1 VWLHFGV
8 LLAMNLGADV
18 GLRANDW
25 VVVNDTVMGGVS
37 SAVVLDGEGE
47 GLLFEGDLSL
57 ERNGGFTSIRRPLG
71 AVDWSDS
78 DGLYL
83 KVAGDGREYLVT
95 VRLRSPAMRR
105 LYYRA
110 RLPTERGRVVE
121 KVIPFDEFEA
131 YSFGTRVGGAPPLSA
146 QLRRLGSVGFM
157 LADKNPGPFA
167 MTIQQIA
174 THQSENFE
182 PAPKM
187 GESESSVG
195 QVFAMAIE
203 EGVPLFN
210 AGEPDRCADIYR
222 TAIASVLLLKG
233 ETMDDS
239 LRSLLVDALREGRR
253 VSDPSEE
260 AWVYRRAMDRL
271 LSLQP

>member
-1 VWLHFGV
+1 MWLQLGVW
-8 LLAMNLGADV
+8 LAMNVGAEV
-18 GLRANDW
+18 GLEASDW

-37 SAVVLDGEGE
+37 SAVVVDSEE
-47 GLLFEGDLSL
+47 DRLLFKGDLSL

-71 AVDWSDS
+71 SVDWSDS

-83 KVAGDGREYLVT
+83 QVEGDGREYLVT

-121 KVIPFDEFEA
+121 KVIPFSDFEA
-131 YSFGTRVGGAPPLSA
+131 YSFGTRVGGAPPLRA

-157 LADKNPGPFA
+157 LADKKPGPFA
-167 MTIQQIA
+167 MTIQKIA
-174 THQSENFE
+174 PHQSENFE
-182 PAPKM
+182 PAPEI
-187 GESESSVG
+187 GDAESSVG

-210 AGEPDRCADIYR
+210 AGEPERCADIYR

-233 ETMDDS
+233 ETME
-239 LRSLLVDALREGRR
+239 EG
-253 VSDPSEE
+253 
-260 AWVYRRAMDRL
+260 L
-271 LSLQP
+271 